1 MMYCIKLNKAFLLCL
16 FLLLLNN
23 TEAQD
28 FPQKN
33 YPKNY
38 FGWPLKLKPDIVANF
53 GELRP
58 NHYHMGLDCRTDA
71 KVNQIVVAAADGYI
85 TRVTIEPFGF
95 GRCIVINHP
104 NGYSTLYAHLN
115 NFNPALEKYVTAQ
128 QYKLQS
134 WKVDLKIP
142 EGMFPVKKG
151 EFISYS
157 GSTGGSQG
165 PHTHFEIRETK
176 TDKVL
181 NPMLFGMPIPDN
193 VPPTILRLYVYDRNI
208 SVYEQNPHLF
218 PLKKIN
224 GSYTSV
230 PSMITSHSDRISFA
244 ISTFDSKTG
253 SHNPNGIY
261 QAVLYED
268 GVPIS
273 GFQLNDIT
281 YDETRY
287 VNAHIDYKLRS
298 NGGPFAE
305 HLSRLP
311 GNPEGIYKDFN
322 GDGVITFADYNIH
335 HFKVEV
341 KDADGN
347 TSVLK
352 FDARLSDDFKSTNK
366 PITVAH
372 DENEFLPGYLNVFE
386 NEEFGITLPE
396 NVLYDSV
403 RFEYQVTKAVNEN
416 SASDVVKILRSD
428 IPSQAYFP
436 VKIRTFAGDK
446 FKNKIVMHRYWGTK
460 NDYVKADC
468 DKGWCVANFRE
479 FGFFQLLVDTVPP
492 VISLIN
498 FRDGMNCSRLGSLLI
513 RVTDNNKEI
522 KNFRAELDGKWL
534 RFTNDKAGAFIY
546 NFDEHCPPGNHL
558 LKITAEDL
566 VGNVAEK
573 TVRFSR

>member
-1 MMYCIKLNKAFLLCL
+1 LCL

-208 SVYEQNPHLF
+208 NDY
-218 PLKKIN
+218 
-224 GSYTSV
+224 
-230 PSMITSHSDRISFA
+230 ISFRP
-244 ISTFDSKTG
+244 D
-253 SHNPNGIY
+253 
-261 QAVLYED
+261 
-268 GVPIS
+268 
-273 GFQLNDIT
+273 
-281 YDETRY
+281 
-287 VNAHIDYKLRS
+287 
-298 NGGPFAE
+298 
-305 HLSRLP
+305 
-311 GNPEGIYKDFN
+311 
-322 GDGVITFADYNIH
+322 
-335 HFKVEV
+335 
-341 KDADGN
+341 
-347 TSVLK
+347 
-352 FDARLSDDFKSTNK
+352 
-366 PITVAH
+366 
-372 DENEFLPGYLNVFE
+372 
-386 NEEFGITLPE
+386 
-396 NVLYDSV
+396 
-403 RFEYQVTKAVNEN
+403 
-416 SASDVVKILRSD
+416 
-428 IPSQAYFP
+428 
-436 VKIRTFAGDK
+436 
-446 FKNKIVMHRYWGTK
+446 
-460 NDYVKADC
+460 
-468 DKGWCVANFRE
+468 
-479 FGFFQLLVDTVPP
+479 
-492 VISLIN
+492 
-498 FRDGMNCSRLGSLLI
+498 
-513 RVTDNNKEI
+513 
-522 KNFRAELDGKWL
+522 
-534 RFTNDKAGAFIY
+534 
-546 NFDEHCPPGNHL
+546 
-558 LKITAEDL
+558 
-566 VGNVAEK
+566 
-573 TVRFSR
+573 